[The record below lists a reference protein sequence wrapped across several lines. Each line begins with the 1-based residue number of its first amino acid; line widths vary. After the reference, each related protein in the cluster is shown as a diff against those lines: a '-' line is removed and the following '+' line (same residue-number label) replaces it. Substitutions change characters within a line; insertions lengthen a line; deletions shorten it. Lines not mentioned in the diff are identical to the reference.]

1 VFQKLKLVLTKE
13 VHGRKY
19 TRRQIT
25 AFGITVVILVLLF
38 SPYPGV
44 SAVNVLIS
52 NTDIGNTDTE
62 IKLNVEVNEPSAIT
76 LPDGGNSETLPS
88 NLIIRVIVDPGT
100 SNERVALFDIN
111 GVRLSNSLLLSGQTA
126 DTGIISELHFDA
138 VQRVSTGAYGNLGYG
153 NFYGYGFGMFSGV
166 ASYGTIGNGTNVYG
180 LTSNE
185 FNDDTV
191 GKYTLT
197 TNPALLSSGPHV
209 IRVDIL
215 DQHDDT
221 DFFSSGNISFSNSFT
236 GTAAAVTVPSGGET
250 FTPPSTTT
258 TLTVTT
264 NSLPKQ
270 ITASANQKLDFTNAP
285 SKTTVGG
292 TTTVTLTTQQST
304 TTSSVAGKSVSV
316 VFPPNVVA
324 SASSAWDNT
333 ISVPTVSSVTP
344 PNLEGVD
351 ETAGVVFSVGSGNT
365 RITFD
370 QAIQI
375 TIPGEGGKKAFFSG
389 TTSSGSVQTVEI
401 TTTCTAN
408 SQAAANAQL
417 SIGGI
422 EECLVSSSAGSDMV
436 IWTKHFSS
444 FGSFSTSST
453 GGGPGGGSQGTGP
466 SRGGGGGGGGGGG
479 AATGFA
485 GIISPFRL
493 VEVSYDVCT
502 ENMAKVTITSSDPER
517 LPSVKLRTSFTGI
530 VQAKLA
536 ENQPYAEQNKL
547 DVRNAK
553 YVFEAPLKED
563 TFFMVIVEDIANR
576 NVAQIKKTVN
586 MPAGQCTYKET
597 IAQPTLPKPSAKVG
611 TEMME
616 AGGIISDLLTVATPL
631 VVQQFAGSSLMIT
644 NDDTGERLV
653 NYQTMQSSPDRY
665 AEIVLGIKGQTTTTI
680 AMQDRFGREDSNN
693 NANVFLQISHTGT
706 KINSMR
712 GVELGGDGIMI
723 IAGDGSKV
731 ELPKSAEIGIPSSE
745 PEKVSKKTII
755 KVNEKSKVEP
765 TPSAVRD
772 FLNKNI
778 ELTNQNTGEILTNY
792 VMIQTVQDKF
802 AEKELGIKGQFVTTL
817 AFPDRYGRDD
827 SNNDLNVFLQIS
839 HTEEKVNSLRGIQLG
854 GDKIGVIVNG
864 VDQGQIT
871 QTSEV
876 PLSKN

>member
-1 VFQKLKLVLTKE
+1 M
-13 VHGRKY
+13 RRRY
-19 TRRQIT
+19 SRRQIIV
-25 AFGITVVILVLLF
+25 FGITTVILVLLF

-44 SAVNVLIS
+44 SAVNVLVS
-52 NTDIGNTDTE
+52 NANVGNTDAT
-62 IKLNVEVNEPSAIT
+62 INLDIEVNEPSAIL

-88 NLIIRVIVDPGT
+88 TLIIRIIIDPGT
-100 SNERVALFDIN
+100 SNERIALFNID
-111 GVRLSNSLLLSGQTA
+111 GERLSNSLLLPGQTA
-126 DTGIISELHFDA
+126 DSGIISKLHFDA
-138 VQRVSTGAYGNLGYG
+138 LQQVSTGAYGNLGYG
-153 NFYGYGFGMFSGV
+153 NFYGYGYGIFGGV
-166 ASYGTIGNGTNVYG
+166 VGYGVIGDGTNVYG

-191 GKYTLT
+191 GKYTVT

-215 DQHDDT
+215 NQNDAS
-221 DFFSSGNISFSNSFT
+221 DFFSSGNISFSNSFI
-236 GTAAAVTVPSGGET
+236 GAAAAVTVPTGGET
-250 FTPPSTTT
+250 FAPPSTVT
-258 TLTVTT
+258 TLEVSS
-264 NSLPKQ
+264 NSLPQQ

-304 TTSSVAGKSVSV
+304 VSSSVTGKSVSM
-316 VFPPNVVA
+316 VFPANVVA
-324 SASSAWDNT
+324 TASSTWDNN

-344 PNLEGVD
+344 PNLEGVT
-351 ETAGVVFSVGSGNT
+351 ETAGVVFSAGSGNN

-401 TTTCTAN
+401 TTICTAN
-408 SQAAANAQL
+408 SQAAANLQL
-417 SIGGI
+417 SVGGT

-444 FGSFSTSST
+444 FGSFSTSSS
-453 GGGPGGGSQGTGP
+453 GGGSGP
-466 SRGGGGGGGGGGG
+466 GPGAGGRPGGGGGGGGGG
-479 AATGFA
+479 ATTGGFA

-493 VEVSYDVCT
+493 VEVDVCT
-502 ENMAKVTITSSDPER
+502 ENMAKVTVSSSSPDR

-536 ENQPYAEQNKL
+536 ESQPYAEQNKQ
-547 DVRNAK
+547 DVSNAR

-563 TFFMVIVEDIANR
+563 TFFIVIVEDISTR
-576 NVAQIKKTVN
+576 NAVQIKKTIN
-586 MPAGQCTYKET
+586 MSAEQCIYKET
-597 IAQPTLPKPSAKVG
+597 MFQPTQPKPSARIG
-611 TEMME
+611 TEMVE

-644 NDDTGERLV
+644 NDDTGERLA
-653 NYQTMQSSPDRY
+653 NYQTMQSSSDKY
-665 AEIVLGIKGQTTTTI
+665 AELVLGIKGQTTTTI
-680 AMQDRFGREDSNN
+680 ALQDRFGREDSNN

-712 GVELGGDGIMI
+712 GVELGGDNIRV

-731 ELPKSAEIGIPSSE
+731 ELPKSAEIGISPSE
-745 PEKVSKKTII
+745 PEKVSEKTSI
-755 KVNEKSKVEP
+755 KVNEKSKIES
-765 TPSAVRD
+765 TPSVVRD
-772 FLNKNI
+772 FLDKNI

-802 AEKELGIKGQFVTTL
+802 AEKELGIKGQFVTTI
-817 AFPDRYGRDD
+817 AFPDRYGRAD

-839 HTEEKVNSLRGIQLG
+839 HTDGIVNSLRGIQLG
-854 GDKIGVIVNG
+854 GDEIGVSVNG
-864 VDQGQIT
+864 VDQGIIT

-876 PLSKN
+876 PLGKN